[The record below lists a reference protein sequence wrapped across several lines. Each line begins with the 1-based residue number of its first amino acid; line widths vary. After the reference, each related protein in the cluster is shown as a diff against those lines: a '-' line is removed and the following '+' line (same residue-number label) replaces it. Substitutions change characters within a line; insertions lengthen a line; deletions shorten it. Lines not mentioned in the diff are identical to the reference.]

1 MRDSRLAIRMC
12 HCRPDEEPV
21 ELPSVHTRT
30 KLITDDPIAAAQVFD
45 RVMRAFFSVIAGIP
59 LNDFTG
65 KRANVDRLL
74 YANKGKYV
82 GIFGRL
88 NANYGVI
95 VLKHKA
101 LRLCILIS
109 ICGDI

>member
-45 RVMRAFFSVIAGIP
+45 RVMRAFF
-59 LNDFTG
+59 
-65 KRANVDRLL
+65 LL
-74 YANKGKYV
+74 LLESHLMISLVKE
-82 GIFGRL
+82 L
-88 NANYGVI
+88 TSI
-95 VLKHKA
+95 VYSMLTKV
-101 LRLCILIS
+101 S
-109 ICGDI
+109 M